1 MIYLVALLWLADFK
15 LWVLLDLK
23 TIVMVIFGT
32 ALLTMSV
39 YKRGMSLE
47 ELKIPASWN
56 AMLTAYLTTFIL
68 LFSRL
73 SGAKDT
79 EQLLYDVAM
88 NCRPLLYGLVINIL
102 LRGDFLKDN
111 TGELQKVGPIVADIT
126 NIPSDEERLRTL
138 LLAEGLTDR
147 EIEIVFDI
155 YRDLSNKEIGDKLFI
170 TESTVKKHTSNFYKK
185 LNINNREQLKQYI
198 KEH

>member
-39 YKRGMSLE
+39 YKRGVSLE

-56 AMLTAYLTTFIL
+56 AMLTAYLTTFVL